1 MAKQPNI
8 FDREDFRMRRGLF
21 IILFFGFMAQ
31 GCVGKIDI
39 TDDVSIYKP
48 SAASSY
54 AIVLNSRIDEISDFW
69 KLGDYFY
76 GYHYRGGQ
84 YEMFAVDLKCHQFYY
99 GDAASRFVCKKGL
112 PVDRWTNPAELFG
125 TLITDRNR
133 RAAFLQNCQK

>member
-1 MAKQPNI
+1 MNKCFYSLKAFLLVLVCMLSACNI
-8 FDREDFRMRRGLF
+8 GE
-21 IILFFGFMAQ
+21 
-31 GCVGKIDI
+31 KIDI

-69 KLGDYFY
+69 KLGDCFY

-133 RAAFLQNCQK
+133 RAAFLQNCHN